1 VKKLY
6 ALKFALL
13 KDCIALAIL
22 SLLYLTPVNGNAQGI
37 TDTVSFK
44 EGINSSFNNIYRQNA
59 QPLFFGNEYGG
70 PEKTLLVADI
80 NPNVVFFSSKRS
92 RFFFLFSPRVYLRLL
107 SAYHSPVRS
116 PSYMP
121 GGTFF
126 TRLNNDAA
134 NPKFISL
141 SYSHHS
147 NGQEGSTLDAN
158 GNFNRIDGKF
168 TTNFYRLD
176 YYFGKRASTVTFSN
190 SQFAS
195 IGIELH
201 AGLFKTGYSKEL
213 TGKYGFVRTNG
224 SWTYDIMKD
233 KTGKADTYASRQRI
247 RFDFTYILDKVYNYN
262 IANASKRLNASLKYY
277 HQFGFIENAAFT
289 ATVGYR
295 GQDPYNIYFED
306 SYPYFAVGV
315 AAGISFKKSKM

>member
-1 VKKLY
+1 MKK
-6 ALKFALL
+6 KSTGII
-13 KDCIALAIL
+13 C
-22 SLLYLTPVNGNAQGI
+22 SLLLAGVFFNSFSANGQSA
-37 TDTVSFK
+37 TDTLNRNEVY
-44 EGINSSFNNIYRQNA
+44 NQAFNGIYRQNA
-59 QPLFFGNEYGG
+59 PPLFFGNEYGG

-80 NPNVVFFSSKRS
+80 NPNVVLFSSKKS
-92 RFFFLFSPRVYLRLL
+92 RFFFLFSPRVYLRLF

-121 GGTFF
+121 GATMF

-134 NPKFISL
+134 NPRFISL

-158 GNFNRIDGKF
+158 GDFNRTDGKF

-176 YYFGKRASTVTFSN
+176 YYWGKKAASVTQSS

-233 KTGKADTYASRQRI
+233 KSGKADSYASHQRV

-262 IANASKRLNASLKYY
+262 IANINKRLNASFKYY
-277 HQFGFIENAAFT
+277 YQFGFMENSALT
-289 ATVGYR
+289 ATIGYR

-315 AAGISFKKSKM
+315 AAGISFKKSKCN

>member
-1 VKKLY
+1 VKKTTIFLCLCFVSV
-6 ALKFALL
+6 AARSQNNSDSILL
-13 KDCIALAIL
+13 KHQANIA
-22 SLLYLTPVNGNAQGI
+22 
-37 TDTVSFK
+37 
-44 EGINSSFNNIYRQNA
+44 FNNIYRQNA
-59 QPLFFGNEYGG
+59 PTLFFGNEYGG
-70 PEKTLLVADI
+70 AEKTLLVADI
-80 NPNVVFFSSKRS
+80 NPNVVLLSSKKS
-92 RFFFLFSPRVYLRLL
+92 RLFFLFSPRVYLRLL

-121 GGTFF
+121 GGTLF
-126 TRLNNDAA
+126 TRLNNDAS

-147 NGQEGSTLDAN
+147 NGQEGSTLDAE

-176 YYFGKRASTVTFSN
+176 YYFGKRATTVTLSHGR
-190 SQFAS
+190 FAS

-233 KTGKADTYASRQRI
+233 KSGREDGYASHQRI
-247 RFDFTYILDKVYNYN
+247 RFDFTYILDRVYNYS
-262 IANASKRLNASLKYY
+262 IANAGKRLNASLKYY
-277 HQFGFIENAAFT
+277 HRFAFLENAALT

-315 AAGISFKKSKM
+315 AAGISFKKSKL